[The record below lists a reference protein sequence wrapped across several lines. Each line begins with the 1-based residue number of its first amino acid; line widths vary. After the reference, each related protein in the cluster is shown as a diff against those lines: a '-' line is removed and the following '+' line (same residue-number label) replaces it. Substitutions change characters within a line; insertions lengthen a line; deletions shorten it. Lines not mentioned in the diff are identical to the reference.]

1 MRFNIG
7 EFFLRSKNS
16 HCHDRN
22 RTFVT
27 VWEEIRK
34 KRVKKKGQMGRAEF
48 TPSGAPVEKKCRAAN
63 IWISRNP
70 PLPMAA
76 FTWHYRGRQNRFLYS
91 VIIISIFLACYHVAK
106 NEKNCPF
113 VGPLF
118 VGPLFG
124 RTCWTCLNPPLQV
137 GKHTIQTS
145 KHCRA
150 PKSKIESRAH
160 YAPQSAR
167 GSRQD
172 MCRNRGQ
179 RSVSSNV
186 ETNERTD
193 GHDRL
198 KYLSAIAVEY

>member
-1 MRFNIG
+1 MLPAGESVSGYATAWKPCCSLQVIEYETPNFASPTMGKHGPDLLQAGPLFRKNVGPTYFNISG
-7 EFFLRSKNS
+7 LLPCCQKM
-16 HCHDRN
+16 
-22 RTFVT
+22 
-27 VWEEIRK
+27 K
-34 KRVKKKGQMGRAEF
+34 KIVLL
-48 TPSGAPVEKKCRAAN
+48 
-63 IWISRNP
+63 W
-70 PLPMAA
+70 
-76 FTWHYRGRQNRFLYS
+76 
-91 VIIISIFLACYHVAK
+91 
-106 NEKNCPF
+106 
-113 VGPLF
+113 GPLF
-118 VGPLFG
+118 VGTLFG

-172 MCRNRGQ
+172 MCRNWGQ
-179 RSVSSNV
+179 RSVSSKV

-198 KYLSAIAVEY
+198 KYLSAIAVEC